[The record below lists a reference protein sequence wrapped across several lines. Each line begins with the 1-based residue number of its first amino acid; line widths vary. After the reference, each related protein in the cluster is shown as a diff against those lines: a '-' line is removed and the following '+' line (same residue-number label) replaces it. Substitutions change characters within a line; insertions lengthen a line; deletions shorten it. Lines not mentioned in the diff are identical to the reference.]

1 MSSLVRRLTGIR
13 AALVAFAILVVVL
26 AVPRSS
32 AAETRHFA
40 VIVGVGSGAG
50 VGRGDLRF
58 ADDDAAKYAVLFRR
72 AMPTAEVVLV
82 SRFDAD
88 TTRLFPALGATAR
101 APTRAVLAEVLTGVT
116 EKARSLAA
124 MGHSAE
130 LHFVFAG
137 HGDVDGGRAFLQ
149 LEDGRLTGDE
159 LARRLRAF
167 PGRSHLLLDACNSIF
182 VVQAR
187 KPGGLRSTTP
197 SEAAAALA
205 EALPNTGVLLAS
217 GSDGE
222 VYEWATLGSG
232 IFSHVVRSGLAGGAD
247 ANGDGMLSY
256 RELRAFVT
264 VATRS
269 LANPKFRPEVFAR
282 GPGGNDDTPLLT
294 VPPSS
299 SIAIPVRARLTLED
313 SFGVP
318 WADTNPEPGFLPRVL
333 VPDRLSML
341 EEEGEAARSFSFVE
355 HTRGGSTR
363 YSATESVVR
372 LEGTIA
378 ARGGDAVFGSLFAE
392 PFGPNALAKVE
403 RERAPEPVYGVS
415 SADMQRLDS
424 LVREVAG
431 TSRGVRLASGM
442 AGLGTGVAITT
453 LGAIRTAGTKTPQDR
468 YFATFDISAGLL
480 WMGIQGGV
488 RLANP
493 SAGEVLLRRHEG
505 RLAMGANPRIA
516 FSRTE
521 RELFDLAARERASRL
536 QWAAWSFVFAGASLA
551 TMAIEV
557 ATIVPEKRITFGA
570 PVLLLNLCLGS
581 GFMNLFPS
589 PIERLAEVWRR
600 DPERARFGAS
610 LTITPVVF
618 GAPGLGLG
626 GSF

>member
-1 MSSLVRRLTGIR
+1 MSLGSFQKR
-13 AALVAFAILVVVL
+13 AALVSLAVLVVVVFL
-26 AVPRSS
+26 PRRS
-32 AAETRHFA
+32 AAEVRHFA
-40 VIVGVGSGAG
+40 IIVGVGSGAG
-50 VGRGDLRF
+50 IGRGDLRF

-72 AMPTAEVVLV
+72 AMPSAEVVLL

-88 TTRLFPALGATAR
+88 TKRLFPGLEATAR
-101 APTRAVLAEVLTGVT
+101 APTRATLAEALTGIT

-124 MGHSAE
+124 LGHTAE

-149 LEDGRLTGDE
+149 LEDGRLPGDE

-232 IFSHVVRSGLAGGAD
+232 IFSHVVRSGLSGGAD
-247 ANGDGMLSY
+247 ANGDGLLSY

-294 VPPSS
+294 VPRTSS
-299 SIAIPVRARLTLED
+299 VAVPVRARLTLED

-341 EEEGEAARSFSFVE
+341 DGEGEPTRSFSFVD
-355 HTRGGSTR
+355 HTRSAATR
-363 YSATESVVR
+363 YSATESAER

-392 PFGPNALAKVE
+392 SFGPNALARVE
-403 RERAPEPVYGVS
+403 RERTPEPVYGVS
-415 SADMQRLDS
+415 SADVQRLDS

-431 TSRGVRLASGM
+431 TSRGVRLASGI
-442 AGLGTGVAITT
+442 AGLGTGTAITT
-453 LGAIRTAGTKTPQDR
+453 LGVLRTAGSNEPQSR
-468 YFATFDISAGLL
+468 LLATLDISTGLL
-480 WMGIQGGV
+480 WMALQGGV

-493 SAGEVLLRRHEG
+493 SPGEVLLHRHEQ
-505 RLAMGANPRIA
+505 RLMVGTNPRIA
-516 FSRTE
+516 FARTE
-521 RELFDLAARERASRL
+521 RELFELATREQATRS
-536 QWAAWSFVFAGASLA
+536 QWAFWSFVGAGASVA

-557 ATIVPEKRITFGA
+557 ATVAPENRVTFGA
-570 PVLLLNLCLGS
+570 PVLLLNLCLAS
-581 GFMNLFPS
+581 GLMNLFPS
-589 PIERLAEVWRR
+589 PIERLADVWRR
-600 DPERARFGAS
+600 DPERARYGTAVAV
-610 LTITPVVF
+610 TPMVF
-618 GAPGLGLG
+618 GAPGFGFG
-626 GSF
+626 GRF